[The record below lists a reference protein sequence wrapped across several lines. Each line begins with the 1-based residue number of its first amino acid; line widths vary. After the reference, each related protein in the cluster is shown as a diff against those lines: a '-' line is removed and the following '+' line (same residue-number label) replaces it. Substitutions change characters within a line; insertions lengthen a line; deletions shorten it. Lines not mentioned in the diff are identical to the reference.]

1 MYSMESH
8 FTEPQLFRDGLG
20 QTYRV
25 LPTQLALDKVGFRP
39 DIAKAWCEMVSEQ
52 DDALGSY
59 IPEIEV
65 ALFDDPKNE
74 GIRDALNLC
83 FIQSD
88 DILELVTEKM
98 LWNEG
103 YKLSENSLALMAR
116 VKEAL
121 SLFPELELC
130 PNTQPDENELINPGQ
145 AARILMIS
153 EQRLRKLASQGMI
166 HSVKSQ
172 GETGH
177 YRFKREWL
185 REYLESM
192 S

>member
-103 YKLSENSLALMAR
+103 YKLSENSLKCAY
-116 VKEAL
+116 
-121 SLFPELELC
+121 
-130 PNTQPDENELINPGQ
+130 NHLI
-145 AARILMIS
+145 
-153 EQRLRKLASQGMI
+153 K
-166 HSVKSQ
+166 
-172 GETGH
+172 
-177 YRFKREWL
+177 
-185 REYLESM
+185 
-192 S
+192 

>member
-1 MYSMESH
+1 MDSMNSN
-8 FTEPQLFRDGLG
+8 FTEPQVMNDGTG
-20 QTYRV
+20 NPFRV
-25 LPTQLALDKVGFRP
+25 LPTQTAVNTIGFRP
-39 DIAKAWCEMVSEQ
+39 DIAKEWCEMVAEQ
-52 DDALGSY
+52 DDTLGSY
-59 IPEIEV
+59 IPEIE
-65 ALFDDPKNE
+65 LSMFDDPKNA
-74 GIRDALNLC
+74 GVRDALNLC
-83 FIQSD
+83 FLQPD

-103 YKLSENSLALMAR
+103 YKVSGPSLALMAR
-116 VKEAL
+116 IKEIL
-121 SLFPELELC
+121 SLFPELELW
-130 PNTQPDENELINPGQ
+130 PTTQPDENELVKLDQ

-153 EQRLRKLASQGMI
+153 EQRLRKLASYGLI

-185 REYLESM
+185 RNYQESK